1 MTITFEPA
9 QLDSAFG
16 DSEAVLA
23 LRDGRLFAVLS
34 RLGDLHG
41 TLLGHWY
48 VEAIFTLDLEGPG
61 AVFPNLHAFEAHVQR
76 QIGQRTRGQAA
87 QS

>member
-9 QLDSAFG
+9 RLDSAFG

-34 RLGDLHG
+34 RLGELHG
-41 TLLGHWY
+41 NLLGHWY
-48 VEAIFTLDLEGPG
+48 VEAVFTVDQEGIG
-61 AVFPNLHAFEAHVQR
+61 TVFPNLDAFEAHVER
-76 QIGQRTRGQAA
+76 QMA
-87 QS
+87 